1 MSNSQQIATVQYYPK
16 ASSNLRLFALW
27 YFLVLMTIWN
37 IAGHTFLGFEQAW
50 IAPMIAVT
58 AAMFTQKPQAVRLA
72 SWGALP
78 TLQTSY
84 PLR

>member
-1 MSNSQQIATVQYYPK
+1 MSNSQQIATVLYYPK

-58 AAMFTQKPQAVRLA
+58 AAMFTQLLLEWIDAKPQAFRLA
-72 SWGALP
+72 SW
-78 TLQTSY
+78 
-84 PLR
+84 